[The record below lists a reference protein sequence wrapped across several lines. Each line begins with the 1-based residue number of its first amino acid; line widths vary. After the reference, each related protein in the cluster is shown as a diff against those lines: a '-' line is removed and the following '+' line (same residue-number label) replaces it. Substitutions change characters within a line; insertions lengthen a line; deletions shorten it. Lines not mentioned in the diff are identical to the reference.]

1 MIFIT
6 MLKNSLLFISQIRC
20 ILQLLTSVCI
30 FFDINEI
37 LNMTFFMLL
46 ELQ

>member
-20 ILQLLTSVCI
+20 TLQPLKSVGI